1 MYLSYKDKIIIDI
14 SFQDNYN
21 SLHLE
26 GGDGV
31 PYLSKREI
39 EAIATRVVNAYQR
52 MVGTAG
58 AMIQRVCPEVLIR
71 NLLGLNITYRTL
83 SIDGSILGMTAFDQ
97 VGVRVYENKN
107 PTHFYLDGK
116 TVLIESA
123 LTEPDAN
130 PGRLHFTLVHEASHQ
145 ILKMLFPKEYASGI
159 NHRHVYCCT
168 DSSIRYGGRQVDW
181 EEWRVNM
188 LTAAILM
195 PLDLLVKQM
204 KAVGLYSKIRMLN
217 RVFAPKEYQAFA
229 TVAEN
234 LGVSKAALSIRL
246 KQLGLL
252 TRNDLKDPYALVRIE
267 PDEEELF

>member
-1 MYLSYKDKIIIDI
+1 M
-14 SFQDNYN
+14 
-21 SLHLE
+21 
-26 GGDGV
+26 

-52 MVGTAG
+52 MVGTTG
-58 AMIQRVCPEVLIR
+58 PMSQRVCPELLIQ

-83 SIDGSILGMTAFDQ
+83 SIDGSILGMTAFEQ
-97 VGVRVYENKN
+97 VGVKIYEKKN
-107 PTHFYLDGK
+107 PAYFYLDGR
-116 TVLIESA
+116 TVLIESS
-123 LTEPDAN
+123 LTDPGAN
-130 PGRLHFTLVHEASHQ
+130 PGRLHFTLIHEASHQ
-145 ILKMLFPKEYASGI
+145 ILRMLFPEEYAPGI
-159 NHRHVYCCT
+159 SRRQVYCCT
-168 DSSIRYGGRQVDW
+168 DSTMQYGARPVDW

-195 PLDLLVKQM
+195 PMDLLVKQM
-204 KAVGLYSKIRMLN
+204 NAVGLDPKIRMLN

-252 TRNDLKDPYALVRIE
+252 VRNDLKDPYALVRVE
-267 PDEEELF
+267 ADEDELF

>member
-1 MYLSYKDKIIIDI
+1 M
-14 SFQDNYN
+14 N
-21 SLHLE
+21 LHLK
-26 GGDGV
+26 GGDNV

-52 MVGTAG
+52 MVGTTG
-58 AMIQRVCPEVLIR
+58 PMSQRVCPELLIQ

-83 SIDGSILGMTAFDQ
+83 SIDGSILGMTAFEQ
-97 VGVRVYENKN
+97 VGVKIYEKKN
-107 PTHFYLDGK
+107 PAYFYLDGR
-116 TVLIESA
+116 TVLIESS
-123 LTEPDAN
+123 LTDPGAN
-130 PGRLHFTLVHEASHQ
+130 PGRLHFTLIHEASHQ
-145 ILKMLFPKEYASGI
+145 ILRMLFPEEYAPGI
-159 NHRHVYCCT
+159 SRRQVYCCT
-168 DSSIRYGGRQVDW
+168 DSTMQYGARPVDW

-195 PLDLLVKQM
+195 PMDLLVKQM
-204 KAVGLYSKIRMLN
+204 NAVGLDPKIRMLN

-252 TRNDLKDPYALVRIE
+252 VRNDLKDPYALVRVE
-267 PDEEELF
+267 ADEDELF

>member
-1 MYLSYKDKIIIDI
+1 MD
-14 SFQDNYN
+14 
-21 SLHLE
+21 LHLK
-26 GGDGV
+26 GGDNV

-52 MVGTAG
+52 MVGTTG
-58 AMIQRVCPEVLIR
+58 PMSQRVCPELLIQ

-83 SIDGSILGMTAFDQ
+83 SIDGSILGMTAFEQ
-97 VGVRVYENKN
+97 VGVKIYEKKN
-107 PTHFYLDGK
+107 PAYFYLDGR
-116 TVLIESA
+116 TVLIESS
-123 LTEPDAN
+123 LTDPGAN
-130 PGRLHFTLVHEASHQ
+130 PGRLHFTLIHEASHQ
-145 ILKMLFPKEYASGI
+145 ILRMLFPEEYAPGI
-159 NHRHVYCCT
+159 NRRQVYCCT
-168 DSSIRYGGRQVDW
+168 DSTMQYGARPVDW

-195 PLDLLVKQM
+195 PMDLLVKQM
-204 KAVGLYSKIRMLN
+204 NAVGLDPKIRMLN

-252 TRNDLKDPYALVRIE
+252 VRNDLKDPYALVRVE
-267 PDEEELF
+267 ADEDELF